1 DYYCAF
7 WHSSAYVFF

>member
-7 WHSSAYVFF
+7 WHSSGPVLF